1 MFMVFSKEKI
11 VSYLISLS
19 TVAFLFIMSF
29 AITKR
34 NNEIIKTSA
43 NVVDSNQTALEQ
55 SDSKSNQTTNQME
68 NKVTQTTSQS
78 TTNQT
83 ENKVTQT
90 TSQSITDQTENK
102 VKQTTNKSIAN

>member
-34 NNEIIKTSA
+34 NEEIIKTSA
-43 NVVDSNQTALEQ
+43 NVVEKNITRENVIEQ
-55 SDSKSNQTTNQME
+55 NVIIESVNGNNTIMNEIIEDNNGNITN
-68 NKVTQTTSQS
+68 
-78 TTNQT
+78 
-83 ENKVTQT
+83 
-90 TSQSITDQTENK
+90 
-102 VKQTTNKSIAN
+102 

>member
-34 NNEIIKTSA
+34 NEEIIKTSA
-43 NVVDSNQTALEQ
+43 NVLEKKVMEENVIEQ
-55 SDSKSNQTTNQME
+55 NAIIESENGNNINNTNMNE
-68 NKVTQTTSQS
+68 IIEDNNGNVTKKLQ
-78 TTNQT
+78 
-83 ENKVTQT
+83 K
-90 TSQSITDQTENK
+90 
-102 VKQTTNKSIAN
+102 

>member
-43 NVVDSNQTALEQ
+43 NVVDSNQTAIEQ
-55 SDSKSNQTTNQME
+55 SDSKSNQ
-68 NKVTQTTSQS
+68 

-90 TSQSITDQTENK
+90 TSQSTTNQMENK
-102 VKQTTNKSIAN
+102 VIPTTNKSVSNQIENKVTQTTN